1 MEFTSIV
8 TLFAK
13 LSLLLFYLRL
23 FSIRGLRY
31 SIFFAIG
38 FISLFY
44 TAILFLFIF
53 LDNST
58 YFTLSVT
65 VGSVNIVTDFYILI
79 LPIAPVL
86 RIPLSKRKRI
96 GVLGIFLTASLYVPH
111 IQAQLRPNRI
121 DMIAYG

>member
-111 IQAQLRPNRI
+111 IQAQFCPNRI
-121 DMIAYG
+121 DMIAYW